1 MQARSQETCVRLL
14 IAPLTLIFKSVDRL
28 MELQSSQ
35 TQYNPFGYILQ
46 NHQGIHKKNERGIA
60 LLSGSLLR

>member
-1 MQARSQETCVRLL
+1 
-14 IAPLTLIFKSVDRL
+14 

-60 LLSGSLLR
+60 LLSGSLLRQQEVAVSDREEQVNRRSEPS